1 MHVCV
6 CVHVCLCVC
15 VCVCVRVSVCV
26 CACPRASVYL
36 FALEDVLVE
45 VLLQLLV
52 GVVDAE
58 LLKRVLLIHF
68 KPKDVQHPDGVA
80 TVTVAGP
87 TTTKCNIH
95 LHTQQGNETSA

>member
-1 MHVCV
+1 MSVCVRVHVCV
-6 CVHVCLCVC
+6 CVCA
-15 VCVCVRVSVCV
+15 CVRVSVCV
-26 CACPRASVYL
+26 RVSMCVSVYL

-95 LHTQQGNETSA
+95 LHTQQANETSA

>member
-1 MHVCV
+1 M
-6 CVHVCLCVC
+6 
-15 VCVCVRVSVCV
+15 RVSVCV
-26 CACPRASVYL
+26 SVYL

-87 TTTKCNIH
+87 PTTKCNIH
-95 LHTQQGNETSA
+95 LHTQQANETSA